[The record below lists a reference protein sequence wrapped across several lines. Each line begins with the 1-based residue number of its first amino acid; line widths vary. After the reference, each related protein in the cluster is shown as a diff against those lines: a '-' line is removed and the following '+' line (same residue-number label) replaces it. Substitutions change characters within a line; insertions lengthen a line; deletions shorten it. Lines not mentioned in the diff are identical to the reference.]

1 MRFVLDTNT
10 LISGALWL
18 GTPHLLMDA
27 MRANRFVPC
36 ACREILLEL
45 LGVLHRQKFA
55 ARMALSGNSARRIV
69 IEYRRL
75 VLLVV
80 LPPLIPKVSR
90 DPKDDAI
97 LACAVQAHA
106 DAIVSGDKDLLSLVH
121 YQKIPIITPIQAL
134 HSLP

>member
-10 LISGALWL
+10 VISGALWL

-27 MRANRFVPC
+27 VRANRFTPC
-36 ACREILLEL
+36 TCREILFEL

-55 ARMALSGNSARRIV
+55 ARMTLSGKSARRIV

-75 VLLVV
+75 ALLVV

-97 LACAVQAHA
+97 LACAVQAQA
-106 DAIVSGDKDLLSLVH
+106 DAIVSGDKDLLSLVL
-121 YQKIPIITPIQAL
+121 YQKIPILTPIQAL
-134 HSLP
+134 NYLP